1 MSNSYLYTFRFCCD
15 PGFNDEAELA
25 ALNRYVGEACVD
37 DVAVFANVEEINT
50 GHMSFEEQDVY
61 LALMRRVR
69 ETMAEKGVTM
79 SVNQWHSLMHAD
91 IGKEQRP
98 GQNFRPMRDKNGL
111 DAKLCVC
118 PLCENW
124 QAYIA
129 WLYAR
134 YAQLGPEILWVEDDF
149 RLHNHEPL
157 DWGGCFCEEHMRLY
171 SARAGRPL
179 SREEFLAG
187 VLQPGE
193 VHPYRQ
199 IWLDVSRETML
210 AAAKAIGDAV
220 QAENPRVKLG
230 LMSSVPHVHAAE
242 GRDWPALIGALA
254 QNKPGVCRIHLPG
267 YQELAPAK
275 YLQNFNMVSM
285 LTRAFLPPDCE
296 VYPELENFPYSRYA
310 KSRRFTRYQL
320 LSSLALGVQGMTID
334 LYDLNGNGIVW
345 AEGYQDTL
353 RDAKPFLCH
362 MNDLGI
368 FSGKRLGVQVMV
380 SPRSA
385 YTLHTRQ
392 GLRMEELYPE
402 EVFFAGLLPAMGVPF
417 AYCQDKAVEGEILA
431 VSGQYLRNLEEEE
444 IRGLF
449 ARNFV
454 ILNGDA
460 AWTLCEQGLAALAGI
475 QTARWAS
482 QGGGEYTYEQAEPG
496 KHYCGM
502 AAARASAVIS
512 CSDVLFAEYGE
523 GAEVYS
529 SFYDSYRQKR
539 AAAQVVCG
547 RVLVYPFGHFA
558 DPLDIPPMLLN
569 TMRAE
574 LLHEVLK
581 RAGARFPVVQNQPYL
596 APYCFEK
603 GGKAYLYLVNAALDD
618 VSTAQIDGFGEGD
631 CYIYRSCD
639 EMAMPMGRNGGIC
652 AVNLPAMETAL
663 LEPDAGLPR

>member
-1 MSNSYLYTFRFCCD
+1 MNSSYQYIFRFCCD

-25 ALNRYVGEACVD
+25 ALNRYVGEASVD

-50 GHMSFEEQDVY
+50 GHMSFEEQEVY
-61 LALMRRVR
+61 LALMRRVQAA
-69 ETMAEKGVTM
+69 MAEKGITL

-91 IGKEQRP
+91 IGKAQRP

-129 WLYAR
+129 ELYAR
-134 YAQLGPEILWVEDDF
+134 YARLSPEIVWVEDDF

-171 SARAGRPL
+171 SQRAGKPL
-179 SREEFLAG
+179 SREAFVAG
-187 VLQPGE
+187 VLQPGGI
-193 VHPYRQ
+193 HPYRQ
-199 IWLDVSRETML
+199 IWLDVSRESL
-210 AAAKAIGDAV
+210 LSAARAIGQAV
-220 QAENPRVKLG
+220 RAEAPEVKVG

-242 GRDWPALIGALA
+242 GRDWPALIDTLA
-254 QNKPGVCRIHLPG
+254 AGRPGVCRIHLPG

-275 YLQNFNMVSM
+275 YLQNFNMVSL
-285 LTRAFLPPDCE
+285 LTRALLPPGCE

-310 KSRRFTRYQL
+310 KSRRFTRFQL
-320 LSSLALGVQGMTID
+320 LSSLALGVNGMTID

-353 RDAKPFLCH
+353 REAKHYLCH

-368 FSGKRLGVQVMV
+368 FSGGRLGVQVMV
-380 SPRSA
+380 SPDSA

-392 GLRMEELYPE
+392 GRRMEELYPE
-402 EVFFAGLLPAMGVPF
+402 EVFFAGLLPAMGVPV
-417 AYCQDKAVEGEILA
+417 AYCQNKAVVGEILA
-431 VSGQYLRNLEEEE
+431 VSGQYLRNLSCAE
-444 IRGLF
+444 IETLF
-449 ARNFV
+449 AQNFV

-460 AWTLCEQGLAALAGI
+460 AAVLCELGLGALAGI
-475 QTARWAS
+475 KSARWAV

-496 KHYCGM
+496 HAYCGM

-512 CSDVLFAEYGE
+512 CSDVLFAEYEE

-539 AAAQVVCG
+539 APAQVRFG

-558 DPLDIPPMLLN
+558 EPLDIPPMLLN

-574 LLHEVLK
+574 LLHEVLQQ
-581 RAGARFPVVQNQPYL
+581 AGARFPVVQNQPYL

-603 GGKAYLYLVNAALDD
+603 NGKAYLYLVNAALDD
-618 VSTAQIDGFGEGD
+618 VSTAQISGLGEGE

-639 EMAMPMGRNGGIC
+639 EMAMPMGQNGEMC
-652 AVNLPAMETAL
+652 AVNIPAMETAL
-663 LEPDAGLPR
+663 LEPCAGVPQ